1 MIEGSKTELELL
13 NAFAGESMAR
23 NRYTFYSKVAKE
35 EGYEQIA
42 EVFLDTAENERQHAK
57 QFYKHIPKGIKLV
70 DANYPFFMGNT
81 LENLKAAFE
90 GERDEWETIYKNSAQ
105 IAKEEG
111 YKEIADLFERVIEV
125 ERHHSHRYN
134 ELYTEL
140 KNVSVFCK
148 EYKTQWKCRKCGY
161 ITISQS
167 APKKCPLCS
176 HPQGYFEIFCEK
188 F

>member
-42 EVFLDTAENERQHAK
+42 EIFLNTAENEREHAK
-57 QFYKHIPKGIKLV
+57 QFFKHIPKGIKPV
-70 DANYPFFMGNT
+70 DANYPFFIGNT

-90 GERDEWETIYKNSAQ
+90 GERDEWENIYKNSAQ

-111 YKEIADLFERVIEV
+111 YKEIAELFNRVIEV
-125 ERHHSHRYN
+125 EKHHSHRYEKFLNLLETN
-134 ELYTEL
+134 E
-140 KNVSVFCK
+140 VFHK
-148 EYKTQWKCRKCGY
+148 EYETQWLCRKCGY
-161 ITISQS
+161 ILISKT

-176 HPQGYFEIFCEK
+176 HEQKYFELFCEK